1 MSFFENLS
9 KIAETITDATSF
21 VQGLKSESIG
31 ENIAN
36 KVSGSILKTQS
47 PKEPEQPETGPTIV
61 TLNPSVENKIPV
73 CYGIGFTKGIVVD
86 AALDADNQSIWISYV
101 LSEVTGN
108 KIDSTPS
115 EFTLEQVL
123 IDGYEGVFNSDGI
136 HIAAKQ
142 DSQGNQ
148 DTSLNNLI
156 EVYFYADGSE
166 AYKAPLG
173 FTTPSVLTSYYAYNN
188 FPGWGSNHIYYKMC
202 FAIVKIT
209 YSQEKELTYLPE
221 FTFKIRNS
229 MDQPGDVLNDYLKS
243 TIYGAGIPEEELNQ

>member
-21 VQGLKSESIG
+21 VQGLKAESIG
-31 ENIAN
+31 DAIAN
-36 KVSGSILKTQS
+36 KVSGSILKTQT
-47 PKEPEQPETGPTIV
+47 PKEPEKPETGPTIV

-73 CYGIGFTKGIVVD
+73 CYGVGFTKGIVVD

-108 KIDSTPS
+108 KINGSAS

-123 IDGYEGVFNSDGI
+123 IDGYEGVFAGDGI

-142 DSQGNQ
+142 DSEGNQ
-148 DTSLNNLI
+148 DTSINNLI

-166 AYKAPLG
+166 EYKSPLG
-173 FTTPSVLTSYYAYNN
+173 YDPLDSTVFFAYNN
-188 FPGWGSNHIYYKMC
+188 FPNWTSNHIYYKMC

-209 YSQEKELTYLPE
+209 YSQEKDLTYLPE